1 MICTIYKYSARFLI
15 LYTLHLII
23 HDLLDNALSSPI
35 NVKNLKNIL
44 DEAQKT
50 PLDTLSTWYSF
61 FNMKADPFFVDFRKN
76 GQEFFTDQ
84 EEVVKTIT
92 FDIGV
97 SKRGVPMI
105 ELLIGPT
112 GSGKSTI
119 LYYIHSSLKQLSQ
132 EDPTYSVRGGFMSV
146 DDLLE
151 GDESE
156 EEADELNQKWIKFSA
171 KKYDY
176 FLFDDA
182 DSTQVPSMMRRFVNT
197 NLKLFSVSPK
207 DAGEIQR
214 QLSREPNLVY
224 VKPLQFNQVR
234 DLLDARMKKAL
245 VDTNSKLKVEDIFET
260 EALRLMVKFCFGVP
274 KLILRCASIG
284 LEHLRQSHVKSRSEI
299 GEMKITKEIMEFSC
313 KKVKCYQAY
322 KHYKDIRQHKYEI
335 LTKIIETEKT
345 PTEISSEIQKDRTTI
360 SRHLGELK
368 EIGLVDQYTKGRE
381 SYYKVTEPVKILMEI
396 ESLPKGVWNHDSS

>member
-1 MICTIYKYSARFLI
+1 MNNTI
-15 LYTLHLII
+15 
-23 HDLLDNALSSPI
+23 NA
-35 NVKNLKNIL
+35 KKLKNIL
-44 DEAQKT
+44 DEAQKA

-61 FNMKADPFFVDFRKN
+61 FNLKEDPFFVDFKRD

-97 SKRGVPMI
+97 SKRGIPMT
-105 ELLIGPT
+105 ELLVGPT

-132 EDPTYSVRGGFMSV
+132 EESTYSVRGEFMSI

-151 GDESE
+151 EDESE
-156 EEADELNQKWIKFSA
+156 QENIDELNQKWIKFSA

-176 FLFDDA
+176 FLFDDVESA
-182 DSTQVPSMMRRFVNT
+182 QVPSMMRRFVNT
-197 NLKLFSVSPK
+197 NLKLFSVTPK
-207 DAGEIQR
+207 EAEEIQR
-214 QLSREPNLVY
+214 QLPREPNLVY
-224 VKPLQFNQVR
+224 VKPMQFNHAKE
-234 DLLDARMKKAL
+234 LLDARMKKSL
-245 VDTNSKLKVEDIFET
+245 VNTNSKLKVENIFDT
-260 EALRLMVKFCFGVP
+260 DALKLMVKFCFGVP
-274 KLILRCASIG
+274 KLILKCASICM
-284 LEHLRQSHVKSRSEI
+284 EHLRQSHIKSRSDI
-299 GEMKITKEIMEFSC
+299 GEMRITKEIMEFSC

-322 KHYKDIRQHKYEI
+322 AHFKDIRQHKYEI
-335 LTKIIETEKT
+335 LTRVIEKEKT

-381 SYYKVTEPVKILMEI
+381 SYYRATEPVKILLEI
-396 ESLPKGVWNHDSS
+396 ESLPKGMWNYDST